1 MPIYVLLIISI
12 LLGFAC
18 TPTYQSS
25 RAYIPQHT
33 EAKQLQVELG
43 TDQADVSY
51 SVTDNIQVNVGGLY
65 STSESEA
72 KEVVND
78 VENINVETSTFAGGQ
93 VGVGY
98 FTALNEK
105 KTQVFS
111 FNAGSAFQ
119 TWDFSREGDDLTVN
133 TGYDNFS
140 ASVINPYAQMA
151 FMFGRPTSNISFG
164 LRYERPMFD
173 FEDASGAPIE
183 NNSQPS
189 LLNYMFHSKYEITG
203 GLSFFGQFIYRDNL
217 ASDDMEDETYE
228 VSSWNVY
235 FGLSYAMGFS
245 APKEVP
251 NKSET
256 IEVENTDK

>member
-1 MPIYVLLIISI
+1 M
-12 LLGFAC
+12 
-18 TPTYQSS
+18 
-25 RAYIPQHT
+25 
-33 EAKQLQVELG
+33 
-43 TDQADVSY
+43 
-51 SVTDNIQVNVGGLY
+51 
-65 STSESEA
+65 
-72 KEVVND
+72 
-78 VENINVETSTFAGGQ
+78 
-93 VGVGY
+93 
-98 FTALNEK
+98 
-105 KTQVFS
+105 
-111 FNAGSAFQ
+111 
-119 TWDFSREGDDLTVN
+119 TVN